1 MAEAGKYELLDLLW
15 DQRVNDVEKP
25 VPVFKRWVQGD
36 VVELDEAEAT
46 RLVEAGSVAPEGER
60 ERQALAAAEAQYRA
74 ALANVPDHLKHLVV
88 EAGADAA
95 SLRDR
100 EVPVEERTVHTAPGF
115 TNEGHPKYAGAAHGE
130 GSGEGPEDTTVAD
143 LDATQASLDDGG
155 KDTRQARAGVRE
167 RGTQPGE
174 AAARSGGS
182 KAAKSSDD
190 EK

>member
-130 GSGEGPEDTTVAD
+130 GSGEGPEDTTVA
-143 LDATQASLDDGG
+143 AARTPG
-155 KDTRQARAGVRE
+155 RPARACGSGAPSRA
-167 RGTQPGE
+167 RRRPGP
-174 AAARSGGS
+174 AVARRPSPATRSKGG
-182 KAAKSSDD
+182 ARCPT
-190 EK
+190 